1 MGIDMRYDS
10 FSWKS
15 VDGKSL
21 FYNGFYYELVSP
33 SPTIPH
39 EPPYKEMLVN
49 DGWSS
54 GLNLGDISRKQ
65 KQKHEKF

>member
-1 MGIDMRYDS
+1 MIYES
-10 FSWKS
+10 FIWKS

-21 FYNGFYYELVSP
+21 FHKGFYYELVSP

-39 EPPYKEMLVN
+39 SPPYREMLVN

>member
-39 EPPYKEMLVN
+39 EPPYREMLVN

-54 GLNLGDISRKQ
+54 GLNLQGISR
-65 KQKHEKF
+65 EKK

>member
-21 FYNGFYYELVSP
+21 FSKGFYYELVSP
-33 SPTIPH
+33 SPTLPH
-39 EPPYKEMLVN
+39 SPPYREMLVN

-54 GLNLGDISRKQ
+54 GLNLQGISR
-65 KQKHEKF
+65 EKK

>member
-1 MGIDMRYDS
+1 MRYDS

-33 SPTIPH
+33 SPTLPH
-39 EPPYKEMLVN
+39 EPPYRKMLVN

>member
-1 MGIDMRYDS
+1 MRYDS

-33 SPTIPH
+33 SPTLPH
-39 EPPYKEMLVN
+39 EPPYREMLVN

-54 GLNLGDISRKQ
+54 GLNLQGISR
-65 KQKHEKF
+65 EKK

>member
-39 EPPYKEMLVN
+39 SPPYKEMLVN
-49 DGWSS
+49 DGSS
-54 GLNLGDISRKQ
+54 CGLNLQGIGR
-65 KQKHEKF
+65 EKK

>member
-1 MGIDMRYDS
+1 MGIDMIYES
-10 FSWKS
+10 FIWKS
-15 VDGKSL
+15 VDKKSL

-33 SPTIPH
+33 SPTLPH

-54 GLNLGDISRKQ
+54 GLNLGDIGRAK
-65 KQKHEKF
+65 E

>member
-33 SPTIPH
+33 SPILPH
-39 EPPYKEMLVN
+39 DPPYREMLVN

-54 GLNLGDISRKQ
+54 GLNLGDIGRAK
-65 KQKHEKF
+65 E

>member
-1 MGIDMRYDS
+1 MRYDS

-39 EPPYKEMLVN
+39 SPPYREMLVN

-54 GLNLGDISRKQ
+54 GLNLQGISR
-65 KQKHEKF
+65 EKK

>member
-1 MGIDMRYDS
+1 MIYES
-10 FSWKS
+10 FIWKS

-21 FYNGFYYELVSP
+21 FSKGFYYELVSP
-33 SPTIPH
+33 SPTLPH
-39 EPPYKEMLVN
+39 SPPHREMLVN